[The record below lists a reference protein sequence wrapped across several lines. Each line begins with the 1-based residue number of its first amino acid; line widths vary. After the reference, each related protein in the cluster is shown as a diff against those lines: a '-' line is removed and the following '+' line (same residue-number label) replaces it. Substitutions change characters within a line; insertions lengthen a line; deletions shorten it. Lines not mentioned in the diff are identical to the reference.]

1 MGELGQMVAPRSLI
15 VVSGVEDPIFPI
27 AGAKA
32 CLDVARVAYDAAG
45 VSDRV
50 HHVIGGAGHRFYAD
64 DTWPILH
71 KEIAKI

>member
-1 MGELGQMVAPRSLI
+1 MIAWPIHGNQGVSL
-15 VVSGVEDPIFPI
+15 VYHQV

-32 CLDVARVAYDAAG
+32 CLDAARVAYDAAG

-64 DTWPILH
+64 DTWPTLH
-71 KEIAKI
+71 GEIAKL